1 MTTSGPAPLAL
12 EGIAVNEIIR
22 LHPRTVEV
30 FKQFGID
37 SCCGGAAPL
46 GEAAARHGVDEET
59 LLAALRPLL

>member
-1 MTTSGPAPLAL
+1 MTSPGHAPLAL
-12 EGIAVNEIIR
+12 EGIPVNEIIR

-30 FKQFGID
+30 FRHFGID

-46 GEAAARHGVDEET
+46 NEAAARHGVDEEA